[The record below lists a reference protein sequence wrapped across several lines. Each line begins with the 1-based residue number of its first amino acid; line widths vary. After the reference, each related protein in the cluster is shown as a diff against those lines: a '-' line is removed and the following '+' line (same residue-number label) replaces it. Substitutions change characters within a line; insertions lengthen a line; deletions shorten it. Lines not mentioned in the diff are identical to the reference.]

1 MELKQLEQFKVVA
14 DCNHLSNAAEQLY
27 ITQPALSKSIAKLES
42 EVGFKLFLHEK
53 NKITLNDDGK
63 AFLRYAE
70 RVLAAYGELRQF
82 CVNQRRKAAPALLV
96 SSNSMVFR
104 YVKPI
109 MSMRLPEI
117 EIVYKIVPEQ
127 EMYEMLLDGR
137 ADAVLTAKHT
147 VNTALSVLPLFE
159 EYATFFV
166 PPGHRLYEKEILELG
181 DLDGE
186 KIVSAESD
194 RPEMEWAQRRYL
206 DYGVRVE
213 PVYVDDRAYG
223 NATLFHPEL
232 LVASSSIAERFWPPT
247 RGCRSLR
254 VRQKLNA
261 VTHYAFSF
269 VFDPENRAMGE
280 LYLQMKKVL

>member
-1 MELKQLEQFKVVA
+1 MELKQLEQFKAVA

-27 ITQPALSKSIAKLES
+27 ITQPALSKSIAKLEA
-42 EVGFKLFLHEK
+42 EAGFELFRHEK
-53 NKITLNDDGK
+53 NKITLNENGK
-63 AFLRYAE
+63 AFLYYAE
-70 RVLAAYGELRQF
+70 RVLAAHDELQQF
-82 CVNQRRKAAPALLV
+82 CANRRKKAAPARLV
-96 SSNSMVFR
+96 SSNSIAFR
-104 YVKPI
+104 YIKPV
-109 MSMRLPEI
+109 MTMWLPEI

-137 ADAVLTAKHT
+137 ADAALTAKRT
-147 VNTALSVLPLFE
+147 VNAALSVLPLFE

-194 RPEMEWAQRRYL
+194 RAEMEWIRRRYL
-206 DYGVRVE
+206 DRGVRIE
-213 PVYVDDRAYG
+213 PVHVEDR

-232 LVASSSIAERFWPPT
+232 IVASSSIAEQFWPPT

-254 VRQKLNA
+254 IRQKINA
-261 VTHYAFSF
+261 VTHYAYYF
-269 VFDPENRAMGE
+269 VFAPENRTMGE
-280 LYLQMKKVL
+280 LYLQMKTVL